1 MRHSEIARG
10 KGSKAFEPKAR
21 RQRRRPPLP
30 RLQRGEL
37 ATEENVAMAVV
48 KEEVAAEPEEK
59 IKVEHVNHRLA
70 TIRLQEQRIRICSR
84 RASQRWPGRSQHTT
98 SWRRKWRPLAGPTRE
113 WTREKGPEVHQH
125 ILVVGTVS
133 PACNT
138 NPSAARS
145 SLAASSTERHAPP
158 YRCTRALANKQP
170 RRHGSWG
177 HRPSHRRAC
186 RASGRCGS
194 MTREGMN
201 WG

>member
-1 MRHSEIARG
+1 
-10 KGSKAFEPKAR
+10 
-21 RQRRRPPLP
+21 
-30 RLQRGEL
+30 
-37 ATEENVAMAVV
+37 MAVV

-70 TIRLQEQRIRICSR
+70 TIRLQELQYNYRNMVSQYKRIVNTRELSHRRIRICSR
-84 RASQRWPGRSQHTT
+84 RASQRWPGRIQHTT

-113 WTREKGPEVHQH
+113 WTRENGPEVHQH

-158 YRCTRALANKQP
+158 YLCTRALANKQP

-186 RASGRCGS
+186 GASGRCGS